1 MDVLQKEI
9 DEVYAMHPTAHEA
22 LDNGIVEQHQQFVRS
37 LTEVNGGCAVI
48 SDLSN
53 RKSYVTVH
61 PWAHFLGL
69 TPEEAALSVIDSMD
83 EDCIYRC
90 IHPEDLVEKRLMEY
104 KFFQKTFSMSP
115 GERLKYRGR
124 CRLRMMNE
132 KGVYQYIDN
141 LVQIMQNTPD
151 GNVWLIFCL
160 YSLSADQRP
169 EQGIYA
175 TITQMERGEVETL
188 SLSEEH
194 RNILSEREK
203 EILRCIRK
211 GLSSKEIAATLYISV
226 NTVNRHRQNILEKL
240 SVGNSIEAC
249 RAAELMKLL

>member
-9 DEVYAMHPTAHEA
+9 DEVYATHPTAHEA

-83 EDCIYRC
+83 EDCIYRR

-104 KFFQKTFSMSP
+104 KFSR
-115 GERLKYRGR
+115 RLFHVSRRTAEISG
-124 CRLRMMNE
+124 
-132 KGVYQYIDN
+132 Q
-141 LVQIMQNTPD
+141 MQTAYD
-151 GNVWLIFCL
+151 
-160 YSLSADQRP
+160 
-169 EQGIYA
+169 E
-175 TITQMERGEVETL
+175 
-188 SLSEEH
+188 
-194 RNILSEREK
+194 
-203 EILRCIRK
+203 
-211 GLSSKEIAATLYISV
+211 
-226 NTVNRHRQNILEKL
+226 
-240 SVGNSIEAC
+240 
-249 RAAELMKLL
+249 

>member
-83 EDCIYRC
+83 EDCIYRR

-169 EQGIYA
+169 EQG
-175 TITQMERGEVETL
+175 L
-188 SLSEEH
+188 S
-194 RNILSEREK
+194 
-203 EILRCIRK
+203 
-211 GLSSKEIAATLYISV
+211 
-226 NTVNRHRQNILEKL
+226 
-240 SVGNSIEAC
+240 
-249 RAAELMKLL
+249 